1 MEHATAL
8 RDKHVERLIEEAVGP
23 HSKLNPAHH
32 SILHKVIEY
41 VEYTEKGFSAAEL
54 IPVFEHLIEGRAF
67 LSFASSGAS
76 LFSIALFPVN
86 AMLEIMDAYESG
98 IRMYSMRSV
107 AYTITAWAFNKPT
120 PMESSQYLNNLSHGL
135 PRVSPK
141 DMDEYKKA
149 WRKSSMDILNKIK
162 SGLLI
167 KNTKEKDA
175 KVIFRALGDGQ
186 PGRLCS
192 LLMKG
197 MEEHF
202 ESIIVRRVWV
212 SNYRFSYP
220 Y

>member
-1 MEHATAL
+1 MEHAAAL
-8 RDKHVERLIEEAVGP
+8 KEKHIEKLIEETVGP
-23 HSKLNPAHH
+23 HSKLNPARH

-41 VEYTEKGFSAAEL
+41 IEYTEKGFSVAEL
-54 IPVFEHLIEGRAF
+54 IPVFERLIEGRAF
-67 LSFASSGAS
+67 LSFASSGAT
-76 LFSIALFPVN
+76 LLSIALFPVN

-98 IRMYSMRSV
+98 VRMYSMRAV

-120 PMESSQYLNNLSHGL
+120 PMESRQYLSNLSHGY
-135 PRVSPK
+135 PRVLPK

-149 WRKSSMDILNKIK
+149 WKKSSMDTLNKIK
-162 SGLLI
+162 SGLLL
-167 KNTKEKDA
+167 KSTNEKDA

-202 ESIIVRRVWV
+202 ESIIVKRVWI
-212 SNYRFSYP
+212 SNYRFTYP
-220 Y
+220 F